1 MFWNSQTSKISQS
14 LKMEESKKN
23 VLETA
28 RRKLNNGAIT
38 QVTKAFYRKRGRF
51 TRFMS
56 GSRPKGHL

>member
-1 MFWNSQTSKISQS
+1 MFWNSQTLKKIVKS

-38 QVTKAFYRKRGRF
+38 QV
-51 TRFMS
+51 S
-56 GSRPKGHL
+56 